1 MPHPDIVVAFSALPA
16 ATPSAPLWSSANGAA
31 SHPSP
36 TWSAAARFVCPREP
50 GLVVAMIFDSV
61 EHYHARLILPA
72 ETCGAMHGAADRP
85 RDERAVA
92 LDSGP
97 VAHDN

>member
-1 MPHPDIVVAFSALPA
+1 
-16 ATPSAPLWSSANGAA
+16 
-31 SHPSP
+31 
-36 TWSAAARFVCPREP
+36 
-50 GLVVAMIFDSV
+50 MIFDSV